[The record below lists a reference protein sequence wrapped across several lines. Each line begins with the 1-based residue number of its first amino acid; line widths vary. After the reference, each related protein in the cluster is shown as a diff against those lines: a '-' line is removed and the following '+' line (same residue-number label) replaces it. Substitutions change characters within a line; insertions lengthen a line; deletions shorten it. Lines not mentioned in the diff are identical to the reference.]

1 MSNKQTQELY
11 EKCQENAASGNIM
24 GACKVMLELM
34 DAKKLEIEDEGDQTY
49 LEMAENLKPEDVR
62 KVLEMALKIRESGEI
77 KDPELK
83 NSASVLIRAI
93 EMS

>member
-1 MSNKQTQELY
+1 MDNTKTQELY
-11 EKCQENAASGNIM
+11 EKCQENAASGDIM

-34 DAKKLEIEDEGDQTY
+34 DAKKLEDEGDQTY
-49 LEMAENLKPEDVR
+49 LQMAENLKPDDVR
-62 KVLEMALKIRESGEI
+62 KVLKMALKIRESGEI

-83 NSASVLIRAI
+83 NSASILIRAI

>member
-1 MSNKQTQELY
+1 MDAGSAELVK
-11 EKCQENAASGNIM
+11 KCEESAGSGDIM
-24 GACKVMLELM
+24 GACKVMLEL
-34 DAKKLEIEDEGDQTY
+34 IENEKIEVDEGKDQTY

-62 KVLEMALKIRESGEI
+62 RVLKMALEIRESGDI

-83 NSASVLIRAI
+83 NAASILIRAI

>member
-1 MSNKQTQELY
+1 MNSESAELVK
-11 EKCQENAASGNIM
+11 KCEESAGSGDIM
-24 GACKVMLELM
+24 GACKVMLEL
-34 DAKKLEIEDEGDQTY
+34 IENEKIEVDEENQTY

-62 KVLEMALKIRESGEI
+62 RVLKMALEIRESGDI

-83 NSASVLIRAI
+83 NAASILIRAI

>member
-1 MSNKQTQELY
+1 MDAGSTELVK
-11 EKCQENAASGNIM
+11 KCEESAGSGDIM
-24 GACKVMLELM
+24 GACKVMLEL
-34 DAKKLEIEDEGDQTY
+34 IENEKIEVDEENQTY

-62 KVLEMALKIRESGEI
+62 RVLKMALEIRESGDI

-83 NSASVLIRAI
+83 NAASILIRAI